1 VAHTQLTQSQLMTGN
16 FLNIW
21 NQFGCGSA
29 CLLLLP
35 SATRVCH
42 AAEMMQQHGAR
53 VDTRCSNACF
63 VFCFRWIHTDFRCL
77 FNAPLR
83 LIHSPLASQRKQK
96 CQRIKVT
103 FSSTKRRFFY
113 DYERAC
119 SPQNDH
125 MSCVHASRS
134 EMGVDVIHRLFF
146 LLSRQEV
153 LSRAFVTVFWFT
165 IL

>member
-1 VAHTQLTQSQLMTGN
+1 MAEHIEHAIVRAGCELQTQADDVSEAQRRRSSVAHTKLTQSQLMTGN

-53 VDTRCSNACF
+53 VDTIDVQMPV

-83 LIHSPLASQRKQK
+83 LIHSPLASQPKQK
-96 CQRIKVT
+96 CQRNQSNIQFNKTPV
-103 FSSTKRRFFY
+103 
-113 DYERAC
+113 
-119 SPQNDH
+119 
-125 MSCVHASRS
+125 
-134 EMGVDVIHRLFF
+134 F
-146 LLSRQEV
+146 L
-153 LSRAFVTVFWFT
+153 
-165 IL
+165 